1 MVKYRKKINQ
11 RYQMKLLTMQ
21 EIMLFIIEETRD
33 VDPEITEDI
42 ILKEA
47 VISHSEIEKLKNKLR
62 IDTLDEVFAEL
73 ILSYNWGNFGFLSYQ
88 FGVNDEETLNWIVQ
102 RNLEYA
108 DYDIL
113 HQYDLMIIAN
123 GDPSTILLECA
134 TGKVYAIDSETAYE
148 DRILIADNFEM
159 LVRAMGTGQYAVWN
173 GKESEFISMIQESVN
188 AKGVE
193 FWRGFVSYYE

>member
-1 MVKYRKKINQ
+1 
-11 RYQMKLLTMQ
+11 MKLLTMQ
-21 EIMLFIIEETRD
+21 EIELSIMEETRD
-33 VDPEITEDI
+33 VDPEITEGL

-47 VISHSEIEKLKNKLR
+47 VIPRSEIEKLQTKLH
-62 IDTLDEVFAEL
+62 IGTLSQIFTEL

-88 FGVNDEETLNWIVQ
+88 FGVNDEETLNWLITK
-102 RNLEYA
+102 NLEYH

-113 HQYDLMIIAN
+113 QQLGLMIIAT

-134 TGKVYAIDSETAYE
+134 TGKVYAIDSEIAYE
-148 DRILIADNFEM
+148 DRILIADNFDM

-173 GKESEFISMIQESVN
+173 GKESEFISMIRESVN

-193 FWRGFVSYYE
+193 FWQSFVGYYK

>member
-1 MVKYRKKINQ
+1 
-11 RYQMKLLTMQ
+11 MKLLTMQ
-21 EIMLFIIEETRD
+21 EIELSIMEETRD
-33 VDPEITEDI
+33 VDPEITEGL

-47 VISHSEIEKLKNKLR
+47 VIPRSEIEKLQTKLH
-62 IDTLDEVFAEL
+62 IGTLNQIFIEL

-102 RNLEYA
+102 RNLKYA

-159 LVRAMGTGQYAVWN
+159 LVRAMGTGQYAVWK
-173 GKESEFISMIQESVN
+173 GKESEFISMIRESVN
-188 AKGVE
+188 AKGVK
-193 FWRGFVSYYE
+193 FWQSFVGYYK

>member
-1 MVKYRKKINQ
+1 
-11 RYQMKLLTMQ
+11 MKLLTMQ

-73 ILSYNWGNFGFLSYQ
+73 ILSYNWGNHCFLSYQ
-88 FGVNDEETLNWIVQ
+88 FGVNDKETLNWIVQ

-188 AKGVE
+188 AKGLE

>member
-1 MVKYRKKINQ
+1 
-11 RYQMKLLTMQ
+11 MKLLTMQ
-21 EIMLFIIEETRD
+21 EIALSIMEETRD

-73 ILSYNWGNFGFLSYQ
+73 ILSYNWGNHCFLSYQ
-88 FGVNDEETLNWIVQ
+88 FGANDKETLNWLITK
-102 RNLEYA
+102 NLEYH

-113 HQYDLMIIAN
+113 QQLGLMIIAT

-134 TGKVYAIDSETAYE
+134 TGKVYAINSEIAYE

-173 GKESEFISMIQESVN
+173 GKESEFINMIQESVN

>member
-1 MVKYRKKINQ
+1 
-11 RYQMKLLTMQ
+11 MKLLTMQ
-21 EIMLFIIEETRD
+21 EIMLSIMEETRD
-33 VDPEITEDI
+33 VDPEITEGL

-47 VISHSEIEKLKNKLR
+47 VIPRSEIEKLQTKLH
-62 IDTLDEVFAEL
+62 IGTLNQIFTEL

>member
-1 MVKYRKKINQ
+1 
-11 RYQMKLLTMQ
+11 MKLLTMQ

-73 ILSYNWGNFGFLSYQ
+73 ILSYNWGNHCFLSYQ
-88 FGVNDEETLNWIVQ
+88 FGANDKETLNWLITK
-102 RNLEYA
+102 NLEYH

-113 HQYDLMIIAN
+113 QQLGLMIIAT
-123 GDPSTILLECA
+123 GDPATILLECA

-148 DRILIADNFEM
+148 DRILIANNFEM

-173 GKESEFISMIQESVN
+173 GKESEFISMIRESVN
-188 AKGVE
+188 AKGVK
-193 FWRGFVSYYE
+193 FWQSFVGYYK

>member
-1 MVKYRKKINQ
+1 
-11 RYQMKLLTMQ
+11 MKLLTMQ
-21 EIMLFIIEETRD
+21 EIALSIMEETRD

-62 IDTLDEVFAEL
+62 IDTLDEVFIEL

-108 DYDIL
+108 DYDIPTRL
-113 HQYDLMIIAN
+113 
-123 GDPSTILLECA
+123 
-134 TGKVYAIDSETAYE
+134 
-148 DRILIADNFEM
+148 
-159 LVRAMGTGQYAVWN
+159 
-173 GKESEFISMIQESVN
+173 
-188 AKGVE
+188 
-193 FWRGFVSYYE
+193 

>member
-1 MVKYRKKINQ
+1 
-11 RYQMKLLTMQ
+11 MKLLTMQ
-21 EIMLFIIEETRD
+21 EIALSIMEETRD
-33 VDPEITEDI
+33 VDPEITEGL

-47 VISHSEIEKLKNKLR
+47 VIPRSEIEKLKNKLR
-62 IDTLDEVFAEL
+62 IDTLDKVFAEL
-73 ILSYNWGNFGFLSYQ
+73 ILSYNWGNHCFLSYQ
-88 FGVNDEETLNWIVQ
+88 FGANDKETLNWLITK
-102 RNLEYA
+102 NLEYH

-113 HQYDLMIIAN
+113 QQLGLMIIAT

-134 TGKVYAIDSETAYE
+134 TGKVYAINSEIAYE

-188 AKGVE
+188 AKGLE